1 MAPRK
6 PDKNDSVH
14 ESAVIERA
22 RAFLT
27 EGQALLRALASEEGY
42 PVDRPLPKGL
52 EITFQSSMSQPDI
65 VEQARDRIREA
76 MAEDVPMV
84 RGKVFCHHC
93 NNSNCQ
99 HATPN
104 GPSEVFADFQS
115 TGRPRFEPLLSY
127 LIELEDDRLEY
138 LTARSPSIVARVVG
152 RRRLLGEQLA
162 EYGRGSLKYAIWGQV
177 VMGYIMLNDEKH
189 ALTFQV
195 VETGDR
201 RIRPQIIGSQT
212 LLDAMADGDAPRLVA
227 LLAVLRQSSRKI
239 ESLGQDAQ
247 NHKGKKER
255 AATRE
260 KVFKILRQLAL
271 SLERK
276 GRQRGRRTK
285 HAEKR
290 RSEERPVTTGFK
302 DLFRAPAESFYKDE
316 VKGSIVVLGPS
327 GRAHVYSED
336 GRHVTSLKLKKAEIE
351 RRLKRKRYLPLPQ
364 EKVTT
369 LLGAVQK
376 RQSRLGSESRSSG

>member
-1 MAPRK
+1 MPSQK
-6 PDKNDSVH
+6 PGKIDSGH
-14 ESAVIERA
+14 ESTATEQA
-22 RAFLT
+22 RV
-27 EGQALLRALASEEGY
+27 LLAEAQKLMRALATEEGY
-42 PVDRPLPKGL
+42 PVDRPLPANLKMNWQL
-52 EITFQSSMSQPDI
+52 AMSQQDMLD
-65 VEQARDRIREA
+65 QARDQIRES
-76 MAEDVPMV
+76 MAVAAPMV

-152 RRRLLGEQLA
+152 RRRLLGEQMA

-177 VMGYIMLNDEKH
+177 VMGYIMLNNEKH

-247 NHKGKKER
+247 NQKGKKER
-255 AATRE
+255 AAIRE

-302 DLFRAPAESFYKDE
+302 DLFRAPVESFYKDE

-336 GRHVTSLKLKKAEIE
+336 GRHVTSLKLKKTEIE

-369 LLGAVQK
+369 LLGAVQD
-376 RQSRLGSESRSSG
+376 RQSRLGSESRASG

>member
-1 MAPRK
+1 MPPQK
-6 PDKNDSVH
+6 PGTTDSSH
-14 ESAVIERA
+14 ESPAMERA
-22 RAFLT
+22 QVFLK
-27 EGQALLRALASEEGY
+27 EGKDLLRALATEEGY
-42 PVDRPLPKGL
+42 PVDRPLPAGL
-52 EITFQSSMSQPDI
+52 QLTWQSEASERAI
-65 VEQARDRIREA
+65 VDQARDRIRES
-76 MAEDVPMV
+76 MAQAAPMV

-93 NNSNCQ
+93 NGYNCQ

-127 LIELEDDRLEY
+127 LIELGDDRLEY

-152 RRRLLGEQLA
+152 RRRLLGEQMA

-177 VMGYIMLNDEKH
+177 VMGYIMLNNEKH

-239 ESLGQDAQ
+239 ENLGQDAQ
-247 NHKGKKER
+247 NQKGKKER
-255 AATRE
+255 AAIRE

-302 DLFRAPAESFYKDE
+302 DLFRAPVESFYKDE
-316 VKGSIVVLGPS
+316 VKGSIVVVGPS

-336 GRHVTSLKLKKAEIE
+336 GRHVTSLKLKKTEIE

-369 LLGAVQK
+369 LLGAVQE
-376 RQSRLGSESRSSG
+376 RQSRLGSESRASG

>member
-1 MAPRK
+1 MPPQK
-6 PDKNDSVH
+6 PGKTDSIH
-14 ESAVIERA
+14 ESAAIEQA
-22 RAFLT
+22 RTFSVQ
-27 EGQALLRALASEEGY
+27 GQNLLRTLATEEGY
-42 PVDRPLPKGL
+42 PVDRPLPTDLQINWKP
-52 EITFQSSMSQPDI
+52 EMSPQDI
-65 VEQARDRIREA
+65 MDQAQNQIRES
-76 MAEDVPMV
+76 MARAAPMV

-93 NNSNCQ
+93 NGYDCQ
-99 HATPN
+99 HATPS
-104 GPSEVFADFQS
+104 GPSEVFADYQS
-115 TGRPRFEPLLSY
+115 TGRPRFEPLLGY
-127 LIELEDDRLEY
+127 LIELGDDRLEY

-152 RRRLLGEQLA
+152 RRRLLGEQMA

-177 VMGYIMLNDEKH
+177 VMGYIMLNNEKH

-212 LLDAMADGDAPRLVA
+212 LLDAMADGDEPRLVA

-239 ESLGQDAQ
+239 EGLGQDAQ
-247 NHKGKKER
+247 NQKGKKER
-255 AATRE
+255 AAVRE

-290 RSEERPVTTGFK
+290 RNEERPVTTGFR
-302 DLFRAPAESFYKDE
+302 DLFRAPVESFYKDE

-336 GRHVTSLKLKKAEIE
+336 GRHVTSLKLKKTEIE

-364 EKVTT
+364 HKVAT
-369 LLGAVQK
+369 LLGAVQE
-376 RQSRLGSESRSSG
+376 RQSRLGSESRASG